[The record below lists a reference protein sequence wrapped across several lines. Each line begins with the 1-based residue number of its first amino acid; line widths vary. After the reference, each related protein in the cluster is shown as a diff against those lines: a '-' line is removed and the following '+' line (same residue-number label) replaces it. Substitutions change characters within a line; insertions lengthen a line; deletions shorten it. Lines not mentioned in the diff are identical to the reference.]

1 MNSIQTMKEY
11 ISTFDDEKLL
21 NEFDLYRSVHSK
33 GIREIIYQQIIE
45 YELYSRRLLD
55 HKIMEDNYEMEY
67 AQWKPFIILWLQYLA
82 LLIW

>member
-1 MNSIQTMKEY
+1 MNSIQTMKDD

-21 NEFDLYRSVHSK
+21 NEFDLYRSVQSK
-33 GIREIIYQQIIE
+33 GIKEIIYQQIIE

-67 AQWKPFIILWLQYLA
+67 AQ
-82 LLIW
+82 